1 MLFLH
6 DISQINIKKRVL
18 SMKKHILN
26 SLSILFFTN
35 IIFAASQQNAPEVPI
50 DIQKIEIQQPEKA
63 TTGAITE
70 AVFILQNRKNTC
82 TDFIKK
88 SKDMLE
94 DVRVKNIIKLND
106 QKDVLSVPPA
116 AGTTTDIAAISI
128 AQTGGKIEE
137 SEKGRT
143 NMILCFFPEYIKQL
157 ENIINHIEARIQ
169 AFGQDQNLLYSRLRE
184 EVEKINKAE
193 EIIKVQDNLLEATFA
208 LAKQK
213 AILDDCQKKITEN
226 QRNYGLFKNSE
237 SKKSSDYVQR
247 KMSSIEK
254 DLKEQFTKFID
265 AKSVYDLKKNKLVML
280 KKQLKTLFAEFS
292 QLEESEKII
301 NKLLME
307 TFDKCQADLK

>member
-1 MLFLH
+1 MKNRILK
-6 DISQINIKKRVL
+6 NL
-18 SMKKHILN
+18 SV
-26 SLSILFFTN
+26 LFFTN

-128 AQTGGKIEE
+128 AQVGGKIEE

-280 KKQLKTLFAEFS
+280 KKQLKPLFAEFS